1 MEIPQ
6 KREMLQEPLTKKFRY
21 TPVYF
26 LDNTSTFSNCRFTRE
41 FIKTFPEDYLEP
53 IPGISHNQKMLKKFK
68 NPVIEVVRSAGKSKK
83 EPIVDISKLKKSGKP
98 FKKTAKNPEIQ
109 NYSNPKAL
117 ENPKI
122 KSPLMKIFNKA
133 EDYCSQQIFGDHNY
147 AAENKENV
155 NNQRKSKG
163 NKNSRKR
170 KSLESTVEENKDSCQ
185 NHPTTFSLPSD
196 QSSPSKT
203 KKMTYTKFQMA
214 TMREMFEKHEYPER
228 KTLEVMAENLKLDV
242 LAVQNYFNRRRH
254 LKSILEQIGEEKSG

>member
-6 KREMLQEPLTKKFRY
+6 KREKMQEPLIKKFRY

-53 IPGISHNQKMLKKFK
+53 ISGISHAGNQKMLKKYK
-68 NPVIEVVRSAGKSKK
+68 NPVIEVVRSTGKSKK
-83 EPIVDISKLKKSGKP
+83 EPIVDISKFKKSGKP
-98 FKKTAKNPEIQ
+98 SKKATTNPEMQ
-109 NYSNPKAL
+109 SYSNLEAL
-117 ENPKI
+117 ENPI
-122 KSPLMKIFNKA
+122 KSALIEMLENPGKKRF
-133 EDYCSQQIFGDHNY
+133 EDHNY

-170 KSLESTVEENKDSCQ
+170 KSLEKNTVEENKDSYQ
-185 NHPTTFSLPSD
+185 NHPTTFPTASD
-196 QSSPSKT
+196 QSSTSET
-203 KKMTYTKFQMA
+203 KKVAYTKFQLA
-214 TMREMFEKHEYPER
+214 TMREMFEKHEYPEL

-242 LAVQNYFNRRRH
+242 LAVQNYFNRRRQ